1 MKLVETAGMIDAFF
15 LVEVKMTRLISKTF
29 CSTSKKWIMIDT
41 CFAWEWVY
49 ILFTLLSRTAM
60 LCHKIENHFRSFFV
74 AMLRTEFCF
83 MSVDPES
90 QIVSLFC
97 NAFYRLLT
105 VLKLRGEGHS
115 HMLVLREGHRR
126 HRRHRGTGACWC
138 WGRGEGHRR
147 HRGTVTWPLDNT
159 FSASR
164 MLFRASLCNT
174 TQKIAVCSVLAMSSV

>member
-1 MKLVETAGMIDAFF
+1 
-15 LVEVKMTRLISKTF
+15 
-29 CSTSKKWIMIDT
+29 
-41 CFAWEWVY
+41 
-49 ILFTLLSRTAM
+49 
-60 LCHKIENHFRSFFV
+60 
-74 AMLRTEFCF
+74 MLRTEFCF

-105 VLKLRGEGHS
+105 VLELRGERHT
-115 HMLVLREGHRR
+115 HMLVLR
-126 HRRHRGTGACWC
+126 
-138 WGRGEGHRR
+138 EGHRR